1 MTSGQRAEATRIGVW
16 AFRRELAGTTISL
29 WYWFGYFL
37 VALAVGNLHEK
48 HPPLLAVAADVVIFA
63 VLVWTLYRPWHMGVR
78 FGDQGVTV
86 RNYFRTHR
94 ARWAEVTAFTDG
106 TTDGQKWALAVM
118 LRNGRG
124 ITATATEARPG
135 SPRVLTAVRQG
146 AARRGVPA
154 TVTGVAAERPRA
166 WLAAASEARRQRA
179 WLAAWATVTLIAGAG
194 VVLLIRWGSAHSRS
208 YSPAGL
214 AGLVAVAGLI
224 GALAARGRRK
234 RARRQAPAQDRD
246 GEGGW
251 FAVPLPKGAGFAPG
265 LIARTEPRQNS
276 IALCYFFS
284 STGTSEPT
292 LDQVSGLRAGDA
304 VLVQKL
310 GELDKKWPRLGQAQE
325 WDRAAWPVP
334 AFRPPAKKAG
344 PPVKVTYDDDLGFI
358 SEEISDGTELDGLPS
373 NELLSAAS
381 APVVLAGLLKE
392 SPEDGVSRGRRRRN
406 GQRRGRRRAE
416 PDGWDTRR
424 AGSW

>member
-1 MTSGQRAEATRIGVW
+1 MTSGQRSEATRIGVW
-16 AFRRELAGTTISL
+16 AFRRELAGNTIGL
-29 WYWFGYFL
+29 WYWFGSFL
-37 VALAVGNLHEK
+37 VALAVRNLHEK
-48 HPPLLAVAADVVIFA
+48 HTPPLAVAADVVIFA
-63 VLVWTLYRPWHMGVR
+63 VLIWTLYRPWHLGVR
-78 FGDQGVTV
+78 LGDRGVTV

-94 ARWAEVTAFTDG
+94 ARWAEVSAFTDG
-106 TTDGQKWALAVM
+106 TTSGEKWALTVM
-118 LRNGRG
+118 LHNGRG
-124 ITATATEARPG
+124 ITVTATEARPG

-146 AARRGVPA
+146 AAHHGVPA

-166 WLAAASEARRQRA
+166 WLDAASEARRQRA

-194 VVLLIRWGSAHSRS
+194 GVLLIRWGSAHGRS

-234 RARRQAPAQDRD
+234 RARRQAPAQDPY

-265 LIARTEPRQNS
+265 LIARTEPRRNG

-284 STGTSEPT
+284 SAGTPEPT
-292 LDQVSGLRAGDA
+292 LEQVSGLQAADA

-310 GELDKKWPRLGQAQE
+310 GGLDKKWPRLGQARE

-334 AFRPPAKKAG
+334 AFRPPVKKAG
-344 PPVKVTYDDDLGFI
+344 PPVKVIYDDDLGFI
-358 SEEISDGTELDGLPS
+358 SEEISDRTELDGLPS

-392 SPEDGVSRGRRRRN
+392 SPQDGVSSGRRRRK
-406 GQRRGRRRAE
+406 RRRRAA

-424 AGSW
+424 AGSR